1 MRNCAT
7 DVQPAGPG
15 QRRISYGCFSYP
27 PPAGPAYYT
36 YAERFHIA
44 DSTSPYAQY
53 YGNNILAAKPN
64 EMTYYNAAE
73 LADTSDSSLNNG
85 YYIHGSNAYP
95 TVIAADE
102 LTVLDQLR
110 SLSLTNPNAR
120 HVKRKLIIG
129 NQVWELDSSDEEE
142 DVDFM
147 HRIDAQPKSQRLAEA
162 SASWPR
168 VQQSECPAATDRW
181 TPCGRWTCRTL
192 NRNGN
197 CRGRN
202 RRKLHTVNVNNGRT
216 GRGRS
221 TIADQP
227 CCSILPNCSS
237 RRTV

>member
-1 MRNCAT
+1 MRNCAS

-27 PPAGPAYYT
+27 PPAGPAYYA

-64 EMTYYNAAE
+64 EMTYYNSAE
-73 LADTSDSSLNNG
+73 LADMSDSPVQNG

-95 TVIAADE
+95 AVIAADE
-102 LTVLDQLR
+102 FTVLDQLR
-110 SLSLTNPNAR
+110 SFSLTNPNAR

-129 NQVWELDSSDEEE
+129 SQVWELDSSDEEE

-147 HRIDAQPKSQRLAEA
+147 HRIDAQPKSKRLSEA
-162 SASWPR
+162 SAWVPR
-168 VQQSECPAATDRW
+168 VQSECPTGSDRW
-181 TPCGRWTCRTL
+181 TPCGRAL

-197 CRGRN
+197 FRGRN
-202 RRKLHTVNVNNGRT
+202 RRKLNTDNVNNGRT
-216 GRGRS
+216 GRGKS
-221 TIADQP
+221 TIAVQP
-227 CCSILPNCSS
+227 CCSILPDSS
-237 RRTV
+237 SQRTV